1 LSLQN
6 VRDTMDLKEKIEKIK
21 EYFKEVY
28 LETKRVTWPSRK
40 DTLKGTYVILI
51 TVVVA
56 ATFLGIVDITV
67 GKLIRAL
74 LGG

>member
-1 LSLQN
+1 
-6 VRDTMDLKEKIEKIK
+6 MDVKEKVDQLKN
-21 EYFKEVY
+21 YFKEVY

-56 ATFLGIVDITV
+56 ATFLGIVDLAV

>member
-1 LSLQN
+1 
-6 VRDTMDLKEKIEKIK
+6 MDLKEKGEKLK

-56 ATFLGIVDITV
+56 AAFLGIVDITV